1 MVYKNFR
8 LQCTLRVILLGL
20 TMYGFFYVLSQ
31 THLYVTSVILGVIII
46 FEIITLVQYV
56 EKTNRDLTRFL
67 ESVKHADF
75 SQTFTPQGFGTS
87 FDELKS
93 AFKEIIDKFHQ
104 IRFEKEEHYSYL
116 QTVVHHIGI
125 GLIVFR
131 SDGNVD
137 MINAS
142 AKRLLK
148 IGPPHDLTELKNIQM
163 LVPLLPELFTT
174 LTQLKPGQRS
184 LIKIQL
190 NNELVQ
196 LAVYVVDFRMR
207 DQKFTL
213 ASLQN
218 IQNELEEKEMEAW
231 QKLIR
236 VLTHEIMNSM
246 TPVTSLA
253 STANELL
260 DSLESQNST
269 TAVRTDVVHDIRSA
283 LQTIQS
289 RSKGL
294 MHFVDA
300 YRNLT
305 RIPTPHFTI
314 ILISELFARIEKL
327 MYQQVISKGIHF
339 QVSIDPE
346 TLEVTADPELIEQIL
361 INLLLNAM
369 QALENKTVAR
379 IELTAGMDENGRVVI
394 KVTDNGPGI
403 SEEAIDKI
411 FIPFFTTKQ
420 EGTGIGLSLSRQIM
434 RLHKGT
440 LSVTSKPKTE
450 TVFTLRF

>member
-8 LQCTLRVILLGL
+8 LQCTLRVLLIGL

-31 THLYVTSVILGVIII
+31 THLYVTSVILGVIIV
-46 FEIITLVQYV
+46 FEIVSLIQYV
-56 EKTNRDLTRFL
+56 ETTNRDLTRFF

-75 SQTFTPQGFGTS
+75 SQTFTPKGFGSS
-87 FDELKS
+87 FDELKTS
-93 AFKEIIDKFHQ
+93 FKEIIDKFHQ
-104 IRFEKEEHYSYL
+104 IRFEKEEHYNYL
-116 QTVVHHIGI
+116 QTVVQHIGV

-131 SDGNVD
+131 SDGSVD
-137 MINAS
+137 LINTS

-148 IGPPHDLTELKNIQM
+148 IGPPHDLTDLKNIQM
-163 LVPLLPELFTT
+163 LEPISKELYNTM
-174 LTQLKPGQRS
+174 TQLKPGQKS

-190 NNELVQ
+190 NNELLQ

-207 DQKFTL
+207 DQKLTL
-213 ASLQN
+213 ASIQN

-260 DSLESQNST
+260 DNLVTKDPPQSVRND
-269 TAVRTDVVHDIRSA
+269 AVEDIRSA

-305 RIPTPHFTI
+305 RIPTPHFAI
-314 ILISELFARIEKL
+314 IPIRELFGRIEKL
-327 MYQQVISKGIHF
+327 MYQQVLSKGIHF
-339 QVSIDPE
+339 LVVVEPE
-346 TLEVTADPELIEQIL
+346 TLEVTADPELIEQVL

-379 IELTAGMDENGRVVI
+379 IQLSAMMDEDGRVVM
-394 KVTDNGPGI
+394 KVADNGPGI
-403 SEEAIDKI
+403 SDEAIDKI

-434 RLHKGT
+434 RMHKGT

>member
-1 MVYKNFR
+1 MGYKNFR
-8 LQCTLRVILLGL
+8 FQCILRVILLGL

-31 THLYVTSVILGVIII
+31 THLYVTSVILGFIIV
-46 FEIITLVQYV
+46 FEIISLVQYV

-75 SQTFTPQGFGTS
+75 SQAFTPQGLGTS
-87 FDELKS
+87 FDELKA

-104 IRFEKEEHYSYL
+104 VRFEKEEHYNYL

-137 MINAS
+137 MINSS

-148 IGPPHDLTELKNIQM
+148 IGPPHDLTDLKNIQM
-163 LVPLLPELFTT
+163 LESASPELYKT
-174 LTQLKPGQRS
+174 LSQSKPGQKS

-190 NNELVQ
+190 NNELLQ
-196 LAVYVVDFRMR
+196 LAVNVVDFRMR

-213 ASLQN
+213 ASIQN

-260 DSLESQNST
+260 DNLVSKNPPA
-269 TAVRTDVVHDIRSA
+269 AVQADAVHDIRSA

-305 RIPTPHFTI
+305 RIPTPKFTI
-314 ILISELFARIEKL
+314 IPIRELFARIEKL
-327 MYQQVISKGIHF
+327 MHQQVISKGIHF
-339 QVSIDPE
+339 QVSVEPE
-346 TLEVTADPELIEQIL
+346 TLEVTADPELIEQVL
-361 INLLLNAM
+361 INLLLNAI
-369 QALENKTVAR
+369 QALENKTVGR
-379 IELTAGMDENGRVVI
+379 IELTSGLDENGRVIMRVI
-394 KVTDNGPGI
+394 DNGPGI

-434 RLHKGT
+434 RLHRGT
-440 LSVTSKPKTE
+440 LSVTSKPKAE